1 LCNPLIYKGKISKF
15 ECNRKNSECN
25 ECNYLIYKDFFG
37 KVAKWASF
45 PVFAVSP
52 RLRPIP
58 CFCRALAIQMPLL
71 YAARARARAR
81 ARAHARFSFEIFSK
95 FFQKPVDTANPLKHN
110 ALTPQAPTLLQKNFK
125 NLLTLPF
132 PSSTMHSHHKHPTPA
147 G

>member
-52 RLRPIP
+52 RLRPT
-58 CFCRALAIQMPLL
+58 PLL
-71 YAARARARAR
+71 LPSTCNPNAFAVCSASASERMRVSPSKF
-81 ARAHARFSFEIFSK
+81 FSN

-110 ALTPQAPTLLQKNFK
+110 ALTPQTPPLLQNFFK

-132 PSSTMHSHHKHPTPA
+132 PSSTMHSHRKRLPPPT